1 MKCINCGMDIPNNLT
16 FCRFCG
22 TEIPIDQSLSKPV
35 IKRSEITTILFFIP
49 IVLSIV
55 QLLLSMLGISPF
67 SIVDIIVRFLST
79 FVMIALWISL
89 FMEYRL
95 FSYHGVRI
103 IFILFGAILAII
115 TQITNTIYMFN
126 LVNHGPGYYTM
137 TQFTTFSLLFQAFSI
152 ISYILIMVPLT
163 MINFIKPRIKSIS
176 VLWIF
181 YVLIPIAYIPSRV
194 IGMLLRDNFEAI
206 IAYNQVMN
214 WLSVIPILVL
224 AIVGIIRLVE
234 QKQINN

>member
-1 MKCINCGMDIPNNLT
+1 MKCNNCGIEIPNNFK

-35 IKRSEITTILFFIP
+35 MKRSEITTLLFFIP

-55 QLLLSMLGISPF
+55 QLLFSILEISPF
-67 SIVDIIVRFLST
+67 SIVYIIIRFLST

-103 IFILFGAILAII
+103 IFILVGAILAII
-115 TQITNTIYMFN
+115 NQITNTIYMYN

-137 TQFTTFSLLFQAFSI
+137 TQFTTYSLLFQAYSI
-152 ISYILIMVPLT
+152 LSYIVIMVPLT
-163 MINFIKPRIKSIS
+163 MINFIKPRMKSIS

-181 YVLIPIAYIPSRV
+181 YVLIPIAYIPATV
-194 IGMLLRDNFEAI
+194 IGTLLRNDIEAI

-214 WLSVIPILVL
+214 WLSIIPILVL
-224 AIVGIIRLVE
+224 AIVGVLRLVE
-234 QKQINN
+234 HKQLSN